1 MQGWMDM
8 TIQVK
13 TFDPDALSA
22 NMELTGLPFGMLAGR
37 QHIEQM
43 RLRKPSAAYNG
54 SGFTNLASC
63 TADGRPSS
71 LCADMKVYVGL
82 TSISLA
88 TGDPLGYREINVD
101 ASTSNGLDYFPFDTY
116 SITGVMQVGS

>member
-1 MQGWMDM
+1 MDM
-8 TIQVK
+8 TMQVK

-37 QHIEQM
+37 QHIEEM
-43 RLRKPSAAYNG
+43 RLRKLSTTYNN
-54 SGFTNLASC
+54 SGKQLTNLASC
-63 TADGRPSS
+63 TADGRSSS

-88 TGDPLGYREINVD
+88 TGDSLGYREINVD
-101 ASTSNGLDYFPFDTY
+101 ASTSNGLDYYPFDTY
-116 SITGVMQVGS
+116 SITGVVQVGS

>member
-1 MQGWMDM
+1 M
-8 TIQVK
+8 TMQVK

-37 QHIEQM
+37 QHLEEM
-43 RLRKPSAAYNG
+43 RLRKLSTALNN
-54 SGFTNLASC
+54 SGVTNLASC
-63 TADGRPSS
+63 TADGRSSS
-71 LCADMKVYVGL
+71 LCADMKVYVGS

-88 TGDPLGYREINVD
+88 TGDSLGYREINVD

-116 SITGVMQVGS
+116 SITGVVQVGS

>member
-1 MQGWMDM
+1 MDM

-22 NMELTGLPFGMLAGR
+22 SMELTGLPFGMLAGTP
-37 QHIEQM
+37 HTEQM
-43 RLRKPSAAYNG
+43 SLVKLSTAYNN
-54 SGFTNLASC
+54 SVTNYLASC

-71 LCADMKVYVGL
+71 LCADMKVSVGL

-88 TGDPLGYREINVD
+88 TGDWLGYREINVD

-116 SITGVMQVGS
+116 SITGVVQVGS